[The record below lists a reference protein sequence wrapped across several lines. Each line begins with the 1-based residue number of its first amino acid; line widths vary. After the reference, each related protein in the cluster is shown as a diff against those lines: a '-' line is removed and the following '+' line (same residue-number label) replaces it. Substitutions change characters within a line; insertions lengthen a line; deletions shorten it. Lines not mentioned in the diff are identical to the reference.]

1 MSKYPK
7 SWPSGGHPIAEA
19 KVRQLQKLS
28 APWLRASGDEWVS
41 EKQGKQSNVKV
52 QGKGAWFCV
61 GHEDP
66 LDLDTGVVMRAG
78 RHDLPFVRAGEQ
90 DYAPE
95 NLADPGNAGAMEI
108 RSVHPGSALSGLW
121 MTFTEK
127 IEDFRF
133 RFSLRTS
140 IFGAKWKEILQVVAS
155 VDRYRLK
162 EASIVGGVRKTAD
175 GTVVRGWL
183 HLWYGVLKP
192 AGYLSNDGGKTWNYI
207 EFGKPEFIQGVP
219 GLNLVA
225 PLVVFA
231 LVPVYVYWRPS
242 SPLPNNT
249 SARESYLCTLDLESG
264 AVNEIPAGDLLDLDE
279 TLFPDFGAVVSLIP
293 SEDAVNA
300 RLATL
305 ADQVSMVRLV
315 NGEVM
320 AVAPA
325 RFYEYAD
332 GAAFY
337 RVAVFIGTI
346 AGGFVRTGEINGTAR
361 SCYGFPTPLMLV
373 GDTPVMKLL
382 PNNVEGQ
389 AEAFE
394 PPRLVVWAPD
404 GRSFTTKALPF
415 PQHLCGELTVISPK
429 ELGITAYTIEEE
441 VGAYR
446 FFTTRDFGDTWVPKS
461 TINKDAPSP
470 SDVSENQMINFS
482 KVTYVRDEDGRPANL
497 TPGARWQSDGRLTP
511 PWEE

>member
-7 SWPSGGHPIAEA
+7 SWQVGGHPVAEA
-19 KVRQLQKLS
+19 KVRQLKKHDS
-28 APWLRASGDEWVS
+28 PWLRAAGAGWVA
-41 EKQGKQSNVKV
+41 EKQGPRSNVKV
-52 QGKGAWFCV
+52 QGGGAWFCV
-61 GHEDP
+61 GYETP
-66 LDLDTGVVMRAG
+66 SDLSEGVVMRSTNYDRLFIKAG
-78 RHDLPFVRAGEQ
+78 VQ
-90 DYAPE
+90 DYALE
-95 NLADPGNAGAMEI
+95 AIADPGSAGTMPI
-108 RSVHPGSALSGLW
+108 RAVSPASTLSGWWL
-121 MTFTEK
+121 TFTER
-127 IEDFRF
+127 IEGLRF
-133 RFSLRTS
+133 RFSLRS
-140 IFGAKWKEILQVVAS
+140 SLFGGTWRERLSVIAS
-155 VDRYRLK
+155 VDEYRRK
-162 EASIVGGVRKTAD
+162 VASIAGGTVARED
-175 GTVVRGWL
+175 GTVARGFL
-183 HLWYGVLKP
+183 NLWYGLQQP
-192 AGYLSNDGGKTWNYI
+192 AGYISNDGGKSWSYI

-219 GLNLVA
+219 GLSLVA
-225 PLVVFA
+225 PMLAFA
-231 LVPVYVYWRPS
+231 IVPVYVYWRPS

-249 SARESYLCTLDLESG
+249 SARESYLCTIDLESA
-264 AVNEIPAGDLLDLDE
+264 AVDEIPAGDLLDLDE
-279 TLFPDFGAVVSLIP
+279 ALFPDFGAVVSLIP
-293 SEDAVNA
+293 SEDEVNA

-315 NGEVM
+315 TGEVM

-325 RFYEYAD
+325 RYYDAD
-332 GAAFY
+332 GAANF
-337 RVAVFIGTI
+337 RVALFIGTA
-346 AGGFVRTGEINGTAR
+346 AGGFARIGEINGTAR

-373 GDTPVMKLL
+373 GETPVMKLL
-382 PNNVEGQ
+382 PDNVEGQ
-389 AEAFE
+389 AEPFE

-415 PQHLCGELTVISPK
+415 PQHLCGELTVIGPS
-429 ELGITAYTIEEE
+429 EFGITAYTIEEE

>member
-7 SWPSGGHPIAEA
+7 SWPVGGHPVAEA
-19 KVRQLQKLS
+19 KVRQMQKLS
-28 APWLRASGDEWVS
+28 APWLRASGDGWVA
-41 EKQGKQSNVKV
+41 EKQGRRSSVKIR
-52 QGKGAWFCV
+52 GEGAWFCV

-66 LDLDTGVVMRAG
+66 LDLSTGAVMRAG
-78 RHDLPFVRAGEQ
+78 RPRGPFLRFGAQ
-90 DYAPE
+90 DYDPE

-108 RSVHPGSALSGLW
+108 RSVLPGSALSGWW

-162 EASIVGGVRKTAD
+162 VASIVGGVRKTAD

-183 HLWYGVLKP
+183 HLWYGAQKP

-264 AVNEIPAGDLLDLDE
+264 AVNEIPAGDLLDLNE

-293 SEDAVNA
+293 SEEAVNA

-315 NGEVM
+315 TGEVM

-325 RFYEYAD
+325 RYYDAG
-332 GAAFY
+332 GAAGY
-337 RVAVFIGTI
+337 RIAVFIGTI

-461 TINKDAPSP
+461 TINKDAPPP

-482 KVTYVRDEDGRPANL
+482 KVTYVRDKKGRPANI
-497 TPGARWQSDGRLTP
+497 TPGAPWQSDGRLTP

>member
-7 SWPSGGHPIAEA
+7 SWPSGGHPVAES

-28 APWLRASGDEWVS
+28 APWLRASGAEWVS

-52 QGKGAWFCV
+52 QGKGVWFCV

-95 NLADPGNAGAMEI
+95 NLADPAGAGSMEPRAI
-108 RSVHPGSALSGLW
+108 LPLNTLSGWW

-127 IEDFRF
+127 IDDFRF
-133 RFSLRTS
+133 RFSLLRS
-140 IFGAKWKEILQVVAS
+140 MFGGQWKEALQVVAS
-155 VDRYRLK
+155 VDIYRLTV
-162 EASIVGGVRKTAD
+162 ASIVGGIRRRED
-175 GTVVRGWL
+175 GSVAKGWL
-183 HLWYGVLKP
+183 HLWYGAQKP

-264 AVNEIPAGDLLDLDE
+264 AVDEIPAGSLLDLNE
-279 TLFPDFGAVVSLIP
+279 TLFPDFGVVSSLIP
-293 SEDAVNA
+293 EEEEVNF

-305 ADQVSMVRLV
+305 VDQVFMTRLV
-315 NGEVM
+315 TGEIL

-325 RFYEYAD
+325 RYYD
-332 GAAFY
+332 PIGAASSRIAIF
-337 RVAVFIGTI
+337 VGGI
-346 AGGFVRTGEINGTAR
+346 AGGFVRIGSINGTAR
-361 SCYGFPTPLMLV
+361 SCYGFPTQLLLV
-373 GDTPVMKLL
+373 GETPVMKLL
-382 PNNVEGQ
+382 PDNI
-389 AEAFE
+389 AEQPE
-394 PPRLVVWAPD
+394 PFAPPSIVVWAAD
-404 GRSFTTKALPF
+404 GRSFVVKPLPF
-415 PQHLCGELTVISPK
+415 TQSTCGELTAIGPNAF
-429 ELGITAYTIEEE
+429 GITAYTVDEDD
-441 VGAYR
+441 GAYR
-446 FFTTRDFGDTWVPKS
+446 FFTTRDFGDTWIKTA
-461 TINKDAPSP
+461 TISKDAPP
-470 SDVSENQMINFS
+470 PADISENQMINFS
-482 KVTYVRDEDGRPANL
+482 KVTHVRDENGRPANL
-497 TPGARWQSDGRLTP
+497 TPGAPWQSDGRRP
-511 PWEE
+511 SPWDE

>member
-7 SWPSGGHPIAEA
+7 SWPVGGSPVAES
-19 KVRQLQKLS
+19 KVRQLKKLS
-28 APWLRASGDEWVS
+28 APWLRASGDGWVA
-41 EKQGKQSNVKV
+41 EKQGARSNVKV
-52 QGKGAWFCV
+52 QGEGAWFCV
-61 GHEDP
+61 GYENP
-66 LDLDTGVVMRAG
+66 ADLSEGAVMRATNYD
-78 RHDLPFVRAGEQ
+78 RPFIKAGVQ
-90 DYAPE
+90 DYTLEAI
-95 NLADPGNAGAMEI
+95 ADPGSAGTMSI
-108 RSVHPGSALSGLW
+108 RSVSPAGTLSGLW
-121 MTFTEK
+121 LTFTERV
-127 IEDFRF
+127 EDLRF
-133 RFSLRTS
+133 RFSLRAS
-140 IFGAKWKEILQVVAS
+140 LFGGTWRERLSVIAS
-155 VDRYRLK
+155 VDEYRLK
-162 EASIVGGVRKTAD
+162 VASLAGGIVARED
-175 GTVVRGWL
+175 GSVARGLL
-183 HLWYGVLKP
+183 HLWYGLQQP
-192 AGYLSNDGGKTWNYI
+192 AGYWSNDGGKTWAYI

-315 NGEVM
+315 TGEVM

-325 RFYEYAD
+325 RYYDAD
-332 GAAFY
+332 GAAGY

-361 SCYGFPTPLMLV
+361 SCYGFPTQLMLV
-373 GDTPVMKLL
+373 GETPVMKLL

-394 PPRLVVWAPD
+394 PPRLVVWAQD

>member
-7 SWPSGGHPIAEA
+7 SWPVGGHPVAEA
-19 KVRQLQKLS
+19 KVRQMQKLS
-28 APWLRASGDEWVS
+28 APWLRASGDGWVA
-41 EKQGKQSNVKV
+41 EKQGSRSSVKIR
-52 QGKGAWFCV
+52 GEGAWFCV

-66 LDLDTGVVMRAG
+66 LDLSTGAVMRAG
-78 RHDLPFVRAGEQ
+78 RPRGPFLRFGAQ
-90 DYAPE
+90 DYDPE

-108 RSVHPGSALSGLW
+108 RSVLPGSALSGWW

-162 EASIVGGVRKTAD
+162 VASIVGGVRKTAD

-183 HLWYGVLKP
+183 HLWYGVQKP
-192 AGYLSNDGGKTWNYI
+192 AGYLSNDGGKTWRYI
-207 EFGKPEFIQGVP
+207 EFGKAEFIQGVP

-315 NGEVM
+315 TGEVM

-325 RFYEYAD
+325 RYYDAG
-332 GAAFY
+332 GAAGY
-337 RVAVFIGTI
+337 RIAVFIGTI

-482 KVTYVRDEDGRPANL
+482 KVTYVRDKDGRPANL

>member
-7 SWPSGGHPIAEA
+7 SWPSGGHPVAES

-95 NLADPGNAGAMEI
+95 NLADPAGAGSMEPRAI
-108 RSVHPGSALSGLW
+108 LPMNTLSGWW

-127 IEDFRF
+127 IDDFRF
-133 RFSLRTS
+133 RFSLLRS
-140 IFGAKWKEILQVVAS
+140 MFGGQWKEALQVVAS
-155 VDRYRLK
+155 VDIYRLTV
-162 EASIVGGVRKTAD
+162 ASIVGGIRRRED
-175 GTVVRGWL
+175 GSVVKGWL
-183 HLWYGVLKP
+183 HLWYGAQKP

-315 NGEVM
+315 NGGVM

-325 RFYEYAD
+325 RYYDAG
-332 GAAFY
+332 GAAGY